1 METLFHSEGVVWI
14 PSLFTAMRSVLTSL
28 SVCLPSWAA
37 WNLVPLRRPL
47 TCMFCG
53 CPGGDAGQHPPLVLS
68 VQRNKH
74 RKCSSTVQ
82 VCDSLGIF
90 MVLNALEAHI
100 WMSLG
105 RGWVIKAQA
114 SWRSRSRV
122 RNPEIIPRD
131 QGK

>member
-1 METLFHSEGVVWI
+1 MN
-14 PSLFTAMRSVLTSL
+14 PQSVHCHALCANK
-28 SVCLPSWAA
+28 SVFLPSWAA
-37 WNLVPLRRPL
+37 WTLVPLGRPL
-47 TCMFCG
+47 MCMFYG
-53 CPGGDAGQHPPLVLS
+53 CLGGDAGQHPPLVLS
-68 VQRNKH
+68 VQRNKR
-74 RKCSSTVQ
+74 RKWSSMVQ
-82 VCDSLGIF
+82 VCDHLGIF